1 MLLLYNEQPLVL
13 YTGRLKSHHIKKYS
27 VKYSMNHNHMDSST
41 PLQLQKQEFELDNK
55 NVKNLKS
62 NKTE

>member
-1 MLLLYNEQPLVL
+1 MLLYNEQRLVL

-27 VKYSMNHNHMDSST
+27 VKYILNHKHLNST
-41 PLQLQKQEFELDNK
+41 PLLLQKQEFELDNK